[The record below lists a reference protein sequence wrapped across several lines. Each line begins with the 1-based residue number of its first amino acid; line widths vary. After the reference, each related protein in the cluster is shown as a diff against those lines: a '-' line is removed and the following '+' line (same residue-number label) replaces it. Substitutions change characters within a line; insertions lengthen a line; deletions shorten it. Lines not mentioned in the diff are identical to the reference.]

1 MIAAVSLDMGPIA
14 IHRTFLSQ
22 DRHRKADF
30 DKPKRA
36 LGSLGEA
43 AVRLFAP
50 ADAKLG
56 LAEGIESAM
65 SAYALTGIP
74 AWATLG
80 NERFGLVSIPD
91 SVTELHLFVDYD
103 DGGDLAVERSL
114 SAYARK
120 GRTIHVRKP
129 SVRGTDWNDE
139 LQAWLC
145 RKAKV

>member
-1 MIAAVSLDMGPIA
+1 
-14 IHRTFLSQ
+14 
-22 DRHRKADF
+22 
-30 DKPKRA
+30 
-36 LGSLGEA
+36 
-43 AVRLFAP
+43 
-50 ADAKLG
+50 
-56 LAEGIESAM
+56 M